1 MTVKVVTDSSAGL
14 PAQLVKEL
22 DITIIPAL
30 VCFGEESY
38 RDGVDI
44 TTEQFYRRLVDDKIH
59 PTTSVPAP
67 AVFAAAY
74 DGVAQKTDE
83 ILAITISHKLS
94 AIPEVALQSVKLM
107 KNKSCRVEVIDS
119 SWALMAEGLLVLTA
133 ARAARDGAS
142 LDEVMALVRQDMGR
156 VDIRIAF
163 DTLEYL
169 RRGGRIGRAQAF
181 LGSMLKINPILCI
194 KDGETSP
201 VAREHSRAKAIEHLY
216 NFAGG
221 YARIEEMAIADAT
234 TPDEADELAR
244 RLDAKFPAERIY
256 RTKVTPAV
264 GTHVGPHVISV
275 AILGDRE

>member
-1 MTVKVVTDSSAGL
+1 MTVKIITDSSAGV
-14 PAQLVKEL
+14 PESTAREL
-22 DITIIPAL
+22 DITVVPVP
-30 VCFGEESY
+30 VCFGEDIY
-38 RDGVDI
+38 LDGIDM
-44 TTEQFYRRLVDDKIH
+44 TTEQFYQRLVENKTH

-67 AVFAAAY
+67 VTFARTY
-74 DGVAQKTDE
+74 DEVAEKADE
-83 ILAITISHKLS
+83 IAVITISHKLS

-119 SWALMAEGLLVLTA
+119 NWALMAEGLLVLTA